1 MGCKWCGCFCCC
13 WSAYYVFVSSFVSVL
28 CPLVL
33 GLLCWCTARRLVS
46 VFFCFVFGAGSPWL
60 VYCTLCLYLLCLVSC
75 LVLGLLCWCTAL
87 CFCVCL
93 FLFCPVF
100 VLCWV
105 LGWEFLFMVGRVRF
119 PGEVG
124 ELAPYGGAPYL
135 GWTHSAGLALY
146 PRFG

>member
-1 MGCKWCGCFCCC
+1 MVWLLLLLL
-13 WSAYYVFVSSFVSVL
+13 VS
-28 CPLVL
+28 
-33 GLLCWCTARRLVS
+33 LLCVCKFVCLGSMSFSARSPLLVYCTEACVGFL
-46 VFFCFVFGAGSPWL
+46 FCFMFGAGSPWL